1 MNTKKSPAK
10 KKAAPRKPAT
20 PKAAAKKTATPK
32 KSAPKKVAPK
42 KAAPKKAAPKKRAAI
57 PADPLR
63 ARIAQIRAIL
73 DSKKGENIVA
83 LNVSKLSSVTDY
95 MILCTVHNPPH
106 LRALADEVTKQLR
119 LETPPIAAHRRAGS
133 VESEWIVLDYL
144 DFVVHIFTP
153 TTREYYALERLWK
166 DAPPAK

>member
-95 MILCTVHNPPH
+95 MILCTGHNPPH

-133 VESEWIVLDYL
+133 VESEWIVLDYP
-144 DFVVHIFTP
+144 DFVVHILTP